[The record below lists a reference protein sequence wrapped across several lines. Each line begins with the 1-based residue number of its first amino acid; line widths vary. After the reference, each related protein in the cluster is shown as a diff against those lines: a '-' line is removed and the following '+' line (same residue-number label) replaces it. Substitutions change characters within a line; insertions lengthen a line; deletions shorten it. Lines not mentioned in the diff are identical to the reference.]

1 MKFRFLLFS
10 LVLLSACK
18 PDSVSMLEV
27 FDSFQQETSLP
38 DTLEVITLEGPSSY
52 FRFNEQEMGYDYE
65 LIQDFSEFVQ
75 LPIKITIA
83 DNEREMLRKL
93 RNGKAHL
100 AAYSL
105 YETRALKEDFSFV
118 AHQEHS
124 YMVLV
129 QNIGLNTVT
138 ELDELAGKTVHVV
151 EHSIYH
157 ERLLN
162 LDTEIGGGINIIT
175 LPDSLNAVQLIDM
188 VVEKKIEYTLAHYR
202 DVMQIRDYNR
212 RLDGRV
218 AVGFQQRNG
227 WLVRKGSTALQ
238 EKIKEWENRPD
249 AELLRSQLYGKYRIR
264 NPYYSS
270 RKLRIPKGA
279 VSPYD
284 AYFKKYAPEIGWDWR
299 LLAAI
304 AFHESRFDSSVVS
317 RMGASGLMQLMP
329 RTAASFGLNRAD
341 ILNPE
346 KNIEAGVQYIK
357 SLNLMY
363 RRVQDPKERV
373 KFILASYNS
382 GPAHI
387 IDAMA
392 LAEKYGKNKYIWFE
406 HVEPFLAKKND
417 PKYYQ
422 DEVVK
427 YGYFRPNHTIQYVR
441 NTLDTFRKYGGE
453 L

>member
-1 MKFRFLLFS
+1 MMFRFLLFL
-10 LVLLSACK
+10 LVLLTACK
-18 PDSVSMLEV
+18 PDSVRMLEA
-27 FDSFQQETSLP
+27 FDSFQPETTLP
-38 DTLEVITLEGPSSY
+38 DTLQVVTLEGPSSY
-52 FRFNEQEMGYDYE
+52 FRFNDQEMGYDYE
-65 LIQDFSEFVQ
+65 LIQQFSAFAQ

-83 DNEREMLRKL
+83 DNEREMLRML

-100 AAYSL
+100 AASSL
-105 YETRALKEDFSFV
+105 YETLALKKDFSFV
-118 AHQEHS
+118 AYQEHS

-138 ELDELAGKTVHVV
+138 ELEELAGKTVHVV
-151 EHSIYH
+151 KNSIYH
-157 ERLLN
+157 ERLKNLN
-162 LDTEIGGGINIIT
+162 AEIGGGITIVT
-175 LPDSLNAVQLIDM
+175 MPDTLNALQLIDS
-188 VVEKKIEYTLAHYR
+188 VVDKKFEYTLAHYR

-227 WLVRKGSTALQ
+227 WLVHKKSVALQ
-238 EKIKEWENRPD
+238 EKIAEWEKSAD
-249 AELLRSQLYGKYRIR
+249 IELLRSQLYGKYRIR

-270 RKLRIPKGA
+270 HKMSIPKGA

-284 AYFKKYAPEIGWDWR
+284 AYFKIYAKEIGWDWR

-329 RTAASFGLNRAD
+329 RTAASFGLKRAD

-346 KNIEAGVQYIK
+346 KNIEASVQYIK

-363 RRVQDPKERV
+363 RRVQDPKERI

-392 LAEKYGKNKYIWFE
+392 LAEKYGKNRYIWFE
-406 HVEPFLAKKND
+406 HVEVYLAKKSD
-417 PKYYQ
+417 PQYYQ

-427 YGYFRPNHTIQYVR
+427 YGYFRPNHTIRYVR
-441 NTLDTFRKYGGE
+441 STLDTFRKYGGE